1 MKMVMAVVP
10 RDQASRVLESLIQ
23 AGHTAT
29 FCESRSG
36 MLRQA
41 QQMFFIAVKAEDL
54 TEVLNLI
61 RDNYRGRVKV
71 ESGSLAFGSATEV
84 GSAAIFVWDLE
95 SFETY

>member
-10 RDQASRVLESLIQ
+10 RDQVNRVLEALIQ

-41 QQMFFIAVKAEDL
+41 QQMLFIAVKAEDL
-54 TEVLNLI
+54 AAVLNLI
-61 RDNYRGRVKV
+61 RDNYRGGVKV
-71 ESGSLAFGSATEV
+71 ESGSLAVGSATEV
-84 GSAAIFVWDLE
+84 GSAVTFVWDLE
-95 SFETY
+95 RFETY